1 MAKDESGGKGFVQII
16 RSFVSRLGVTLGSV
30 APFFLYLCL
39 RIKFAAGRFEGWD
52 KQDVKRGALN
62 SLKGGTVSK
71 GAKTQKAKAQGAVA
85 REGLEGLGAEC
96 NGAPER

>member
-1 MAKDESGGKGFVQII
+1 MGMAKDESGGKGFVQII

-62 SLKGGTVSK
+62 TLKGGTVSK
-71 GAKTQKAKAQGAVA
+71 EAKAQGAVA

-96 NGAPER
+96 NGAPKR